1 MTIEA
6 ATPAQQLEV
15 TRRARIAADAT
26 QRFAEREDTI
36 TAAQAVAI
44 DAALVALSAAL
55 AAAGISGLPAT
66 SAVVSNGGTVNVE
79 NSAGA
84 LDSPA
89 TATVAAGTLSG
100 VKLAATKTI
109 LTSGTKVNVGTAFT
123 GSGAFLTPTIANGV
137 LTGGVLS
144 AS

>member
-1 MTIEA
+1 MQVTTLKNPGDSPLAQTVRKEVARVISQLEDADVTGTPSPLFAAFLADA
-6 ATPAQQLEV
+6 ATLTPGYAGP
-15 TRRARIAADAT
+15 IAGGT
-26 QRFAEREDTI
+26 N
-36 TAAQAVAI
+36 
-44 DAALVALSAAL
+44 
-55 AAAGISGLPAT
+55 
-66 SAVVSNGGTVNVE
+66 AVVANGGTVNVE

-89 TATVAAGTLSG
+89 TATVAAGVLTG

-109 LTSGTKVNVGTAFT
+109 LTNALKFSGVTITGTGTF
-123 GSGAFLTPTIANGV
+123 FTPTIVNGV